1 MLSSSLQSLKKYV
14 SRATRKVRT
23 LHTSLQN
30 NAYSCLDKMS
40 NSSEPDESDIVAAFG
55 DVRVHT
61 KSSEP
66 YYWEQVYRRVS
77 SDFPIPIDNNG
88 KAQLFSPFDATNN
101 RTKQDGDSDNSNKK
115 EAKWQ
120 CNPDLCYV
128 SCDMITGTIILLHR
142 IISTTLNNCLTL
154 YAGLN

>member
-30 NAYSCLDKMS
+30 NAYSCLDTMA
-40 NSSEPDESDIVAAFG
+40 NSSEPDESDIVAVFG

-61 KSSEP
+61 KSYEP
-66 YYWEQVYRRVS
+66 YYWKQVYRRLS

-88 KAQLFSPFDATNN
+88 KAKLLSPFDTTNN
-101 RTKQDGDSDNSNKK
+101 RMKQDGDSDNSNKK
-115 EAKWQ
+115 RSKMVVQ
-120 CNPDLCYV
+120 CRSVLRQ
-128 SCDMITGTIILLHR
+128 L
-142 IISTTLNNCLTL
+142 
-154 YAGLN
+154 